1 MKHKCIN
8 WLDNNGICQKCYKPE
23 WADYFENPF
32 RIGDKV
38 KIPIHYTDGGQT
50 LKIVKMLRD
59 GSYRLEDDTGSCI
72 PIESYEWWELR
83 PTKKLRFMRRQGVKK
98 G

>member
-8 WLDNNGICQKCYKPE
+8 WLDDNGICQKCNKPE

-32 RIGDKV
+32 KIGDKV
-38 KIPIHYTDGGQT
+38 KIPAHYTYGGQT
-50 LKIVKMLRD
+50 LKIVKQLSD
-59 GSYRLEDDTGSCI
+59 GGYRLEDDEGN

-83 PTKKLRFMRRQGVKK
+83 PTKKLCFAIPK
-98 G
+98 GRT